1 MAHGNAVTDFTG
13 AHFDADGDW
22 FEIANFDYAADG
34 SFAVSFWFTKE
45 ECSGGIY
52 EYLYSHNEN
61 ALADILLPGNSNV
74 NMYIGCADTF
84 GGRTF
89 LRQIMIDSADN
100 GANLF
105 SDYEIHGTGDFDLIT
120 ARWIHH
126 QVVVDGANSFQV
138 YVDGE
143 PITVDWSTGADTVAP
158 AYVGFNMTE
167 AIHIGARS
175 DHNTDREFA
184 GAIALVQI
192 YAGPI
197 SAVQAACNFETQD
210 GMMPAPG
217 ATACASVALDV
228 KFVGDAVDRSGHAHQ
243 VSVHGAAIVDTD
255 GAHFS
260 GQGDWIEIENF
271 DYYSDETF
279 TIAFWM
285 TKEACTGTIYEY
297 LYSHAR
303 DSNADIT
310 LTSNSNVNM
319 YIGCE
324 GAGGGWSSAGTGTA
338 LRYNLVDAAGAW
350 AMFDFPLHDAGDF
363 DAITNLWIHVVLV
376 VSGTHLS
383 TFDDGLPVSDADYGF
398 YTGGGVQEASNIAY
412 PHPGTLTSSFG
423 AFAMGEA
430 IHLGTRADHNADRH
444 FLGDMAGAWQKPP
457 PAASLAPSKNSAA
470 WLFLPPFCF
479 NAECGDRVDHLDGGP
494 ECRPDRLRFPRGRG
508 VPPDNSE

>member
-1 MAHGNAVTDFTG
+1 MTQPHYAAFISFLGETDDVTGVHNAVAHGNAVSDYAG

-22 FEIANFDYAADG
+22 FEIVNFDYARDG

-143 PITVDWSTGADTVAP
+143 PMPVEWSTGADTVAP

-184 GAIALVQI
+184 GSIAMLEI
-192 YAGPI
+192 YAVPI
-197 SAVQAACNFETQD
+197 TAVQAACNFQIQD

-217 ATACASVALDV
+217 ATSCATNEDGSSSLVADIH
-228 KFVGDAVDRSGHAHQ
+228 FVGDVVDRSGDSHPA
-243 VSVHGAAIVDTD
+243 SLHGGATVDMD
-255 GAHFS
+255 GAHIS

-271 DYYSDETF
+271 DYSSDETF
-279 TIAFWM
+279 SIAFWM
-285 TKEACTGTIYEY
+285 TKQACTGGIYEY
-297 LYSHAR
+297 LYSH
-303 DSNADIT
+303 NLIADISIT
-310 LTSNSNVNM
+310 DTSNSNVNI

-324 GAGGGWSSAGTGTA
+324 DSGGGWSSATTGTA
-338 LRYNLVDAAGAW
+338 LRYNLVDSAGTW
-350 AMFDFPLHDAGDF
+350 ASFDYPLHDAGHF

-376 VSGTHLS
+376 VSANSLS
-383 TFDDGLPVSDADYGF
+383 TYDDGTPVSDRDYGY
-398 YTGGGVQEASNIAY
+398 YTGGGTTVAANVAY
-412 PHPGTLTSSFG
+412 PHPVTLTG
-423 AFAMGEA
+423 AFTSFAMTGP
-430 IHLGTRADHNADRH
+430 INLGARSDHNAERH
-444 FLGDMAGAWQKPP
+444 FLGDMAGLIISTGQWQGEMH
-457 PAASLAPSKNSAA
+457 L
-470 WLFLPPFCF
+470 LFR
-479 NAECGDRVDHLDGGP
+479 G
-494 ECRPDRLRFPRGRG
+494 FPY
-508 VPPDNSE
+508 